1 MNLASKIFSAA
12 LLQGVIFAGALHA
25 EDINA
30 VQSMKP
36 LQGIVFNAGTRHGV
50 GYFYSEAN
58 RCKLVLTLADE
69 PNTDDDQSFTA
80 IRHEATVSVGSST
93 RYNSTEGQA
102 LEFTCEANAQKM
114 TLRQVERVVAG
125 ATK

>member
-36 LQGIVFNAGTRHGV
+36 LQGMVFNAGTKHGV

-69 PNTDDDQSFTA
+69 PNNDDQSFTA

-102 LEFTCEANAQKM
+102 LEFTCGATAQKM

-125 ATK
+125 VTK